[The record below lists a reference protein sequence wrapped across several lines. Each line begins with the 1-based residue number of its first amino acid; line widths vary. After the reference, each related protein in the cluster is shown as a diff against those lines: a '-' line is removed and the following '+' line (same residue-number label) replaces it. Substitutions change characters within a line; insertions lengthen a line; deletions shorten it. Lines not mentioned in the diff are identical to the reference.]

1 METASS
7 THASTGPCICT
18 LRRLTRG
25 TIVKIRSVQRLVSTA
40 VGVGMLTVVGW
51 HFIAWKNVQQAGDDW
66 QESIEA
72 FLDRHWEFPL
82 PPQGSAPI
90 DFAFYERSLDATS
103 CGKCHTSQYQDWK
116 TSRHSQAMNAGIR
129 WQFDV
134 FSQADSNKCMDCHA
148 PLAEQKALVALEQG
162 WPNAPALGPPD
173 YVPPDL
179 HQQGLTCAACHVR
192 AHARYGPEH
201 HLGLSGAEE
210 GLPHGGFHAASA
222 FSDSRFCAACHQFPE
237 DGPRLNGKLRQDTHN
252 EWLRSPFSE
261 QGVSCQDC
269 HMPDR
274 RHLWRGIS
282 DPDAVRSALAI
293 DLFGESAGGDDI
305 VLRLDI
311 ANVGAGHHFPTYMV
325 PRIDVYLDLFDP
337 EGEVGAP
344 LIHHVIQ
351 WRASVDLAQE
361 KFDTRLAAGETVSLT
376 QRFRLPDEP
385 GWGLELRLDVAPK
398 EHYER
403 MYADM
408 KRQADRMDPMT
419 LSVLRTAISEARR
432 SRYRAVQ
439 KQVSLDEPISLTLRY
454 APSYSPAN

>member
-1 METASS
+1 M
-7 THASTGPCICT
+7 
-18 LRRLTRG
+18 
-25 TIVKIRSVQRLVSTA
+25 RSFQGVAATA
-40 VGVGMLTVVGW
+40 VAVGLLVVVGW
-51 HFIAWKNVQQAGDDW
+51 QLLPWKSAQDPGDDW
-66 QESIEA
+66 LEDVEA
-72 FLDRHWEFPL
+72 FLDRHWAFPL
-82 PPQGSAPI
+82 LPQGSVPSG
-90 DFAFYERSLDATS
+90 FASMERALDAAS
-103 CGKCHTSQYQDWK
+103 CGECHANQYQDWK
-116 TSRHSQAMNAGIR
+116 TSRHSQTMNAGIR

-148 PLAEQKALVALEQG
+148 PLAEQKALVALDHG
-162 WPNAPALGPPD
+162 WPNAPALGRPD

-179 HQQGLTCAACHVR
+179 HRQGLTCAACHVR
-192 AHARYGPEH
+192 AHARYGPQH
-201 HLGLSGAEE
+201 RLGLSGAEE
-210 GLPHGGFHAASA
+210 GLPHGGFRPSPA

-237 DGPRLNGKLRQDTHN
+237 GGPRLNGKLRQDTHN
-252 EWLRSPFSE
+252 EWLRSAFAE

-293 DLFGESAGGDDI
+293 DLQGESAGGDDI
-305 VLRLDI
+305 ELKLDI

-325 PRIDVYLDLFDP
+325 PRIDVYLDLLDP
-337 EGEVGAP
+337 EGKVSAS

-376 QRFRLPDEP
+376 HRLRVPEGP
-385 GWGLELRLDVAPK
+385 GWSLELRLDVAPK

-408 KRQADRMDPMT
+408 MRQADLMDPMT
-419 LSVLRTAISEARR
+419 LGVLRTAISEAHQ
-432 SRYRAVQ
+432 SRFRAVQ
-439 KQVSLDEPISLTLRY
+439 EQVSLAGPISLTLRY
-454 APSYSPAN
+454 APSHSAAN